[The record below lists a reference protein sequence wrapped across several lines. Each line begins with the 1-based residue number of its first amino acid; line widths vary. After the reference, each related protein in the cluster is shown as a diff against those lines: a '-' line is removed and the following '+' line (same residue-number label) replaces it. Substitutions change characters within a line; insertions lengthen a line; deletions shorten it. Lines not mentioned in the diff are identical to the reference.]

1 MYLEPK
7 SLGRIDSELF
17 LANLDVST
25 NLTGC
30 FNLQM
35 DALKEAFDLL
45 KPIIDIALILGA
57 FFVKVPQVIAI
68 WRSTSIEGLE
78 EKSLYL
84 DVVCCLVH
92 VMYCYL
98 SENIKFGEYGDT
110 AAVIIWNV
118 IIVQMYFQYE
128 KKVPGSSNRN
138 KPIMVYSMFLAII
151 TIIITIYNVDKTQLY
166 LLQLSQTP
174 LLLATR
180 GMQIFKNIKEKST
193 GSSSLITNFLIFAG
207 TSYRLLQQVTKATI
221 DKPLVFN
228 NSIGAVTSGIQV
240 LLIIIYGGVVTAK
253 PKVAKKEL

>member
-1 MYLEPK
+1 M
-7 SLGRIDSELF
+7 
-17 LANLDVST
+17 DV
-25 NLTGC
+25 
-30 FNLQM
+30 
-35 DALKEAFDLL
+35 LKKTFELL
-45 KPIIDIALILGA
+45 KPIIDVALILGA
-57 FFVKVPQVIAI
+57 FFVKVPQVIQI
-68 WRSTSIEGLE
+68 WRSKSTEGLE

-110 AAVIIWNV
+110 AAVIISNV
-118 IIVQMYFQYE
+118 IIVQLYFQYE
-128 KKVPGSSNRN
+128 KKVPGRSNRN
-138 KPIMVYSMFLAII
+138 KQIMVYTMFAVII
-151 TIIITIYNVDKTQLY
+151 GIIIAIYNVDKTLLY

-207 TSYRLLQQVTKATI
+207 TSYRLLQQVTKETI

-228 NSIGAVTSGIQV
+228 NSIGAITSGIQV
-240 LLIIIYGGVVTAK
+240 LLIIIYGRRGLPTPEVILEEK
-253 PKVAKKEL
+253 NK